1 MAKNLP
7 AMQETRVQSLGG
19 EDPLEKEMAT
29 HSSILAWTIPWTKE
43 PGGYSPRG
51 CKESDTT
58 ELTSTHALKGRVLP
72 T

>member
-1 MAKNLP
+1 
-7 AMQETRVQSLGG
+7 MQETQETRILSLSR
-19 EDPLEKEMAT
+19 EDPLEEELAT
-29 HSSILAWTIPWTKE
+29 RCSILAWTIPWTKE